1 MKNKYC
7 IVFIIVSFFVLKTTA
22 QEWSLKLMSTVEL
35 RTFKLTNKVDI
46 SEEKLAGATIA
57 LYKGST
63 LINQVQS
70 DVGGDFIID
79 VPANGDFILTVSYS
93 GCNTKKFAI
102 STFGVPEAMAKDNY
116 KPSFG
121 IEGVIMAKAYPTVN
135 YSILN
140 QPLVKII
147 YSSNGKRFDDE
158 QSYTNQ
164 MLVELSKMRE
174 AENILMNNFTTTN
187 NTGDVALS
195 KGDCPLAKAS
205 YEKALTIIPGER
217 YPSEQLVKVGDCL
230 KQKELA
236 DKKATED
243 AKLAAEKAETD
254 RLAKEK
260 SAAEKLEAD
269 KLAKEKALQ
278 DKATQDKL
286 AAEKAETDRVAKEKA
301 ATEKLEVDKLA
312 KEKVAQESS
321 AKATKAQVDKAQKD
335 KLASEKAEAD
345 RIAKEK
351 ASQDRIAKSKETT
364 EKPVKEKQTAVVK
377 EKPVTP
383 AKEPNTNL
391 TPSNSGSE
399 PGSSGVNTGEAK
411 YSIPQALGAD
421 KYNATIKRANELFK
435 MKRYAEAKPMYEEA
449 LKQKAND
456 TYATNKLA
464 EIEKLTIKK

>member
-57 LYKGST
+57 LYKGSI

-286 AAEKAETDRVAKEKA
+286 AAEKA
-301 ATEKLEVDKLA
+301 
-312 KEKVAQESS
+312 
-321 AKATKAQVDKAQKD
+321 
-335 KLASEKAEAD
+335 
-345 RIAKEK
+345 
-351 ASQDRIAKSKETT
+351 
-364 EKPVKEKQTAVVK
+364 
-377 EKPVTP
+377 
-383 AKEPNTNL
+383 
-391 TPSNSGSE
+391 
-399 PGSSGVNTGEAK
+399 
-411 YSIPQALGAD
+411 
-421 KYNATIKRANELFK
+421 
-435 MKRYAEAKPMYEEA
+435 
-449 LKQKAND
+449 
-456 TYATNKLA
+456 
-464 EIEKLTIKK
+464 